1 MEVINDWPQTTIK
14 WTEDVR
20 WDDFV
25 KEDFIEKHH
34 CQNFAVIPTV
44 SDNFALTV
52 CYVGLSYYRT
62 KNVITKCDIQLRYY
76 SVKITKN
83 NEDVT
88 KWNINAD
95 SPC

>member
-1 MEVINDWPQTTIK
+1 MTDL
-14 WTEDVR
+14 
-20 WDDFV
+20 
-25 KEDFIEKHH
+25 KHH

-44 SDNFALTV
+44 SNNFALTV

-62 KNVITKCDIQLRYY
+62 KNVITKCEIQLRYY

-88 KWNINAD
+88 K
-95 SPC
+95 